1 MHKRTASLIVITVLF
16 VQFVFC
22 QVATDPFD
30 SKAVDSVAAKIMAEY
45 KIVGISAAVMHKGV
59 VKLAKAYGKKSLET
73 GEPVELTTQFAVG
86 SVSKQ
91 FTCACIFLLQ
101 EDGKLSVYDKV
112 TKYFPTLTRANDITL
127 LDLMNHTSGYPDY
140 YPLDFV
146 DRRMMKPITLD
157 DLIQEYA
164 GGKLDFEP
172 GSLWSYSNTGY
183 IILGRVLE
191 KITGEKF
198 ETFLER
204 RILKPLGLANT
215 SFEPKPQS
223 KTFARGY
230 TNFAFGAAEPAIYE
244 ANGWIHTAGG
254 IWSTASD
261 LAKWDLALMDGKVLK
276 PESYKLMTTARVLS
290 NGRSSNYACGLGVG
304 MRNGFTV
311 HSHGGAVSGF
321 LAQNMFMPAMKAA
334 VVVLV
339 NSDYAGDHIGEL
351 QNKLSSMILAA
362 DPSMKPFVPTIAG
375 LPASE
380 AAKRFLKSLMAGSVD
395 RLQLGEEFSIF
406 LTDEKIRGASARLK
420 EYGEPEKVQT
430 DNPGERGGLEVT
442 VTRFDFKKGS
452 FKALMY
458 RSPDGKIQ
466 EFLVF

>member
-1 MHKRTASLIVITVLF
+1 MHKRITVLILITVLF
-16 VQFVFC
+16 AQHVLC
-22 QVATDPFD
+22 QAAGDPFD
-30 SKAVDSVAAKIMAEY
+30 SKAIDSVAAKIMAEY
-45 KIVGISAAVMHKGV
+45 KIVGVSAAVMHKGV
-59 VKLAKAYGKKSLET
+59 VKLAKTYGKRSLET
-73 GEPVELTTQFAVG
+73 GEAVEPTTQFAVG
-86 SVSKQ
+86 SVTKQ

-101 EDGKLSVYDKV
+101 EDGKLSVHDKV
-112 TKYFPTLTRANDITL
+112 AKYFPGLTRANDITL
-127 LDLMNHTSGYPDY
+127 LDLMNHVSGYPDY

-146 DRRMMKPITLD
+146 DRRMMKPITPD
-157 DLIQEYA
+157 DLIKEYA

-183 IILGRVLE
+183 IILGRVVE

-198 ETFLER
+198 ATFLER
-204 RILKPLGLANT
+204 RIIKPLGLANT
-215 SFEPKPQS
+215 SFEPTPQG
-223 KTFARGY
+223 KAFARGY
-230 TNFAFGAAEPAIYE
+230 TTFAFGAPEPAVYE
-244 ANGWIHTAGG
+244 ANGWIYSAGG
-254 IWSTASD
+254 VWSTASD
-261 LAKWDLALMDGKVLK
+261 LAKWDLALMDGRVLK
-276 PESYKLMTTARVLS
+276 PESFKLMTAARILS
-290 NGRSSNYACGLGVG
+290 NGRSANYACGLGVG

-321 LAQNMFMPAMKAA
+321 LAQNMFIPAMKAA

-362 DPSMKPFVPTIAG
+362 DPSLKPFVPTIAG

-395 RLQLGEEFSIF
+395 RRQLGEEYSIF
-406 LTDEKIRGASARLK
+406 LTDEKIQRALAKLK
-420 EYGEPEKVQT
+420 EYGEPEKIQT
-430 DNPGERGGLEVT
+430 DNPSERGGMEVT
-442 VTRFDFKKGS
+442 VTRFDFKTGT

-458 RSPDGKIQ
+458 RTPDGKIQ